1 MKATMTEMMKHT
13 VGNQAGDAMTVT
25 RWKWMIAM
33 SLLAAC
39 VFLTVSA
46 IGQVKPQTVL
56 VVNGAGQP
64 VPTAAQGTTNV
75 AGTVSIGNTPNV
87 NVANTPSVSIA
98 GTPTVMVGNTVHLLD
113 AERLAR
119 IPYQSNQFTVGGCVS
134 CRLSFTAAPPGYR
147 LVLQHISAQLQ
158 GSTQLALSIGTGFGS
173 QASWTLDGTLG
184 ASNICGI
191 NQDLLA
197 YFDPA
202 DGQPSATV
210 PGGGVLNGT
219 VTLTG
224 YLENCSITG
233 CPAIQH

>member
-1 MKATMTEMMKHT
+1 MTRNLRKC
-13 VGNQAGDAMTVT
+13 
-25 RWKWMIAM
+25 MIAV
-33 SLLAAC
+33 SLFTFVSVSVLA
-39 VFLTVSA
+39 V
-46 IGQVKPQTVL
+46 GQTKPVL
-56 VVNGAGQP
+56 VVNTPAQP

-75 AGTVSIGNTPNV
+75 AGTVNVGNTPSV
-87 NVANTPSVSIA
+87 TVANTPSVSIA

-119 IPYQSNQFTVGGCVS
+119 IPYQSTNFTSGGCVS
-134 CRLSFTAAPPGYR
+134 CQLSFTAAPPGHR

-158 GSTQLALSIGTGFGS
+158 GSTQLALSVGTGLIGFS
-173 QASWTLDGTLG
+173 YQPSWTFEGTLG
-184 ASNICGI
+184 TSNTCGI

-202 DGQPSATV
+202 DGQPNVTV
-210 PGGGVLNGT
+210 PGGGLLNGT

>member
-1 MKATMTEMMKHT
+1 
-13 VGNQAGDAMTVT
+13 
-25 RWKWMIAM
+25 MIAV
-33 SLLAAC
+33 SLFAFVSVSVLA
-39 VFLTVSA
+39 V
-46 IGQVKPQTVL
+46 GQTKPVL
-56 VVNGAGQP
+56 VVNTPAQP
-64 VPTAAQGTTNV
+64 VPTASQGTTNV
-75 AGTVSIGNTPNV
+75 AGTVNVGNTPSVTVANTPSV
-87 NVANTPSVSIA
+87 NVANTPSVSIT

-119 IPYQSNQFTVGGCVS
+119 IPYQSTQFTVGGCVS
-134 CRLSFTAAPPGYR
+134 FQISFTAAPPGYR

-158 GSTQLALSIGTGFGS
+158 GSTQLTLSIGTGFGY
-173 QASWTLDGTLG
+173 QASWTFDGTLG

-202 DGQPSATV
+202 DGQPNATV